1 MDQLAKEMTEVK
13 DAATDRFFSPRQRQL
28 NIDMILNAIDQRT
41 DFDFQT
47 MLYAYAD
54 FAHSVF
60 FNGLMAQASSEAE
73 ADQIKARVARAANNI
88 LDALEKN
95 PTNDGAEDFTAIM
108 SVVIDLLDYL
118 FKAQAAAGQ
127 QDTP

>member
-1 MDQLAKEMTEVK
+1 MDQLAKEMTEVPENRS
-13 DAATDRFFSPRQRQL
+13 DRFFSPRQRQL
-28 NIDMILNAIDQRT
+28 NIDMILNAIDERT

-60 FNGLMAQASSEAE
+60 LNGLIAQASSEAE
-73 ADQIKARVARAANNI
+73 VDQIKARIARAANNI

-95 PTNDGAEDFTAIM
+95 PTKDGAEDFTAM
-108 SVVIDLLDYL
+108 MAVTLDLLDYL
-118 FKAQAAAGQ
+118 FKAQAAAQ
-127 QDTP
+127 NTQ